1 MLTGIASRTQ
11 NSEDQ
16 GGSMITLAIGVLITV
31 ILLIGFGFLSTASN
45 GWFFKYRKPH
55 ETSPSPDKN
64 N

>member
-1 MLTGIASRTQ
+1 MLTFAVGIVIAVV
-11 NSEDQ
+11 
-16 GGSMITLAIGVLITV
+16 VL
-31 ILLIGFGFLSTASN
+31 LGFGFIATASA